1 METTQHELSGQESFA
16 VIQKMINTVKADIND
31 GSFYYLF
38 WGWLVFIASAANFI
52 LILIGYENDWLP
64 WMILMPAG
72 GIITMIY
79 SYRVE
84 RKRKISTY
92 MDDFLKYVIIA
103 FLVSLFIVLAF
114 IPKLLLNAYPM
125 VMIIYAI
132 WLFVSGGAIQFK
144 PLIIGGIINWMLGI
158 AAFFVSFD
166 MQLLLL
172 ATAVF
177 LGYIVPGHILKA
189 KFSHVQRA

>member
-1 METTQHELSGQESFA
+1 
-16 VIQKMINTVKADIND
+16 VV
-31 GSFYYLF
+31 
-38 WGWLVFIASAANFI
+38 NFI
-52 LILIGYENDWLP
+52 LIRLNYENDWLP

-72 GIITMIY
+72 GIITIIY

-84 RKRKISTY
+84 RKRKVNTY
-92 MDDFLKYVIIA
+92 VDDFLKYALIA

-114 IPKLLLNAYPM
+114 IPKLLLNTYPL
-125 VMIIYAI
+125 VMIIYAT
-132 WLFVSGGAIQFK
+132 WLFISGGAIQFK
-144 PLIIGGIINWMLGI
+144 PLIIGGIINWILGI

-172 ATAVF
+172 AAAVF
-177 LGYIVPGHILKA
+177 LGYIVPGHMLKA